1 MNRTATSVA
10 STLASTCII
19 AATAVCAQSYPA
31 KPIRFLAPLPP
42 GSAVDVVAR
51 TLGDTVS
58 KKIGQP
64 FTVENRAG
72 ANTNISTDACAKA
85 APDGYTICLITYSI
99 SLNPHLYPKLPFDP
113 VRDLAPITNLVNTYD
128 VLLMSAAVPANNLQE
143 LIAYSKTNPGKI
155 NFGSLGIGGAPH
167 LIPDWMARQANVSW
181 THVPYKGTGD
191 IMQALLAGDLHL
203 TYLTLG
209 GPGTAANV
217 KAGKLKVLFVY
228 SKQRH
233 YLIPDVPT
241 IAEAGVPDYG
251 FQGWW
256 GLAAPARTSAEI
268 LGRLN
273 AEFVLALREPAVRD
287 RFRSMGLEPVGNSV
301 EEFTR
306 YVAEDQARGQR
317 LVKATGARLD

>member
-1 MNRTATSVA
+1 MNGTAKGFVVF
-10 STLASTCII
+10 LALICLG
-19 AATAVCAQSYPA
+19 AALPVSAQSYPA
-31 KPIRFLAPLPP
+31 KPVRFLAPLPP
-42 GSAVDVVAR
+42 GSAIDVVAR
-51 TLGDTVS
+51 TLGDTVA
-58 KKIGQP
+58 KKLGQP
-64 FTVENRAG
+64 LTVENRAG

-99 SLNPHLYPKLPFDP
+99 SLNPYLYPKMPFDA

-128 VLLMSAAVPANNLQE
+128 TLLMSAAVPANNLQE
-143 LIAYSKTNPGKI
+143 LIAYSRANPGKI
-155 NFGSLGIGGAPH
+155 NFASLGIGGAPH
-167 LIPDWMARQANVSW
+167 LIPDWIARQAKVSW

-191 IMQALLAGDLHL
+191 IMQALLAGDVHL

-209 GPGTAANV
+209 GPGTVANV

-228 SKQRH
+228 SRQRH
-233 YLIPDVPT
+233 FLIPDVPT
-241 IAEAGVPDYG
+241 NEEAGVPDYG

-256 GLAAPARTSAEI
+256 GLAAPARTPADI
-268 LGRLN
+268 LARIN
-273 AEFVLALREPAVRD
+273 AEFVDALRQPAVRD
-287 RFRSMGLEPVGNSV
+287 RFHSMGLEPAGNSV